1 MKRILFAILGS
12 LFAVGFVFAEDLTT
26 AVVGRWTA
34 EGKALEFYGQ
44 NIGRSVAETTRYF
57 KYDFPADGQIIF
69 NYGGG
74 STESCAISI
83 TNNELH
89 ITDASQQET
98 VYTKAETNLNACV
111 QNLRQLDGAM
121 SLFALDHPSTELG
134 AGDGRSANGPGDLIP
149 AYLSTL
155 PTCPDGGI
163 YNLSGLGGH
172 PACTIEGHSLDQ

>member
-1 MKRILFAILGS
+1 MKRILFAVLGL
-12 LFAVGFVFAEDLTT
+12 LFAVGVACADDVTT
-26 AVVGRWTA
+26 AVVGSWTA
-34 EGKALEFYGQ
+34 EGKAIEFYGQ

-57 KYDFPADGQIIF
+57 KYDFPVEGQITL

-74 STESCAISI
+74 STETCAISI

-98 VYTKAETNLNACV
+98 VYTKSETNLNACV

-121 SLFALDHPSTELG
+121 TLFSLDHEG
-134 AGDGRSANGPGDLIP
+134 ATAMGPGDLIP

-163 YNLSGLGGH
+163 YNLAGPGGH

>member
-1 MKRILFAILGS
+1 MKRYLFAVLGS

-34 EGKALEFYGQ
+34 EGKTLEFYSQ
-44 NIGRSVAETTRYF
+44 AIGRSVAETTRPSGLGTGYF
-57 KYDFPADGQIIF
+57 KYDFPSDGQIALNF
-69 NYGGG
+69 GGG
-74 STESCAISI
+74 STEPCAISI

-98 VYTKAETNLNACV
+98 VYTKAETNLNPCV

-121 SLFALDHPSTELG
+121 SLFALDH
-134 AGDGRSANGPGDLIP
+134 DGMSANGPGDLIP

-163 YNLSGLGGH
+163 YNLAGPGGH
-172 PACTIEGHSLDQ
+172 PACTIEGHSLGQ

>member
-1 MKRILFAILGS
+1 MKRILFTVLGS
-12 LFAVGFVFAEDLTT
+12 LFAVGFGFAEDLTT

-44 NIGRSVAETTRYF
+44 NIGRSVAETTHYF
-57 KYDFPADGQIIF
+57 KYDFPADGQIAL

-74 STESCAISI
+74 STEQCTISI
-83 TNNELH
+83 SSNELH
-89 ITDASQQET
+89 IIDASQQEA
-98 VYTKAETNLNACV
+98 VYTKAEPNLNACV

-121 SLFALDHPSTELG
+121 SLFSLDH
-134 AGDGRSANGPGDLIP
+134 DGMPANGPGDLIP

-163 YNLSGLGGH
+163 YNLSGPGGH
-172 PACTIEGHSLDQ
+172 PACTIEGHALD

>member
-1 MKRILFAILGS
+1 MKRILFMVLGS
-12 LFAVGFVFAEDLTT
+12 LFAVGFACADDLTT
-26 AVVGRWTA
+26 SVVGRWTA
-34 EGKALEFYGQ
+34 EGKAIEFYGQ
-44 NIGRSVAETTRYF
+44 AIGRSIAETPRYF
-57 KYDFPADGQIIF
+57 KYDFPADGQIAL

-74 STESCAISI
+74 STEQCAISI
-83 TNNELH
+83 TSNELH
-89 ITDASQQET
+89 IIDAGQQET

-121 SLFALDHPSTELG
+121 SLFSLDHEG
-134 AGDGRSANGPGDLIP
+134 ATAMGPGDLIP

-163 YNLSGLGGH
+163 YNLSGPGGH